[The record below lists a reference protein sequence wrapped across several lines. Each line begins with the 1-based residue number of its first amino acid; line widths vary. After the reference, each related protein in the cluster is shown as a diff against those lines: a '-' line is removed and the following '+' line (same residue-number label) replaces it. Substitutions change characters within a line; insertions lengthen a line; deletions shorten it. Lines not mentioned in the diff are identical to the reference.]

1 MKKLILPLL
10 VLIIV
15 LAACG
20 NNGGSGKSDSKEE
33 TKSYKLD
40 SGKTIKS
47 LKILNVVA
55 PTFAGGLHKLGAN
68 IVAVNNQVDQSPILK
83 EKFKDTTKIGEADV
97 EKVAKKNLI

>member
-15 LAACG
+15 LACG

-47 LKILNVVA
+47 LKILNV
-55 PTFAGGLHKLGAN
+55 LR
-68 IVAVNNQVDQSPILK
+68 
-83 EKFKDTTKIGEADV
+83 
-97 EKVAKKNLI
+97 

>member
-1 MKKLILPLL
+1 MIKAFYFKIIKIFIVNNEVLGYNFGEIDNRFQQEDVMKKLILPLL

-40 SGKTIKS
+40 SGKTIKIP
-47 LKILNVVA
+47 KDLNV
-55 PTFAGGLHKLGAN
+55 LR
-68 IVAVNNQVDQSPILK
+68 
-83 EKFKDTTKIGEADV
+83 
-97 EKVAKKNLI
+97 

>member
-1 MKKLILPLL
+1 MINNYWLRLFISQIIKIFIVNNEVLGYNFGEIDNRFQQEDVMKKLILPLL

-47 LKILNVVA
+47 LKIPNV
-55 PTFAGGLHKLGAN
+55 LR
-68 IVAVNNQVDQSPILK
+68 
-83 EKFKDTTKIGEADV
+83 
-97 EKVAKKNLI
+97 

>member
-15 LAACG
+15 LACG

-40 SGKTIKS
+40 SGKTIKIP
-47 LKILNVVA
+47 KDPKRIAVVA

-68 IVAVNNQVDQSPILK
+68 IVVNNQVDQSPILK
-83 EKFKDTTKIGEADV
+83 EKFKDTTKIGEATLR
-97 EKVAKKNLI
+97 KLLRKT

>member
-47 LKILNVVA
+47 LKILNV
-55 PTFAGGLHKLGAN
+55 LR
-68 IVAVNNQVDQSPILK
+68 
-83 EKFKDTTKIGEADV
+83 
-97 EKVAKKNLI
+97 

>member
-40 SGKTIKS
+40 SGKPKN
-47 LKILNVVA
+47 LKILNV
-55 PTFAGGLHKLGAN
+55 LR
-68 IVAVNNQVDQSPILK
+68 
-83 EKFKDTTKIGEADV
+83 
-97 EKVAKKNLI
+97 

>member
-40 SGKTIKS
+40 SGKTIK
-47 LKILNVVA
+47 I
-55 PTFAGGLHKLGAN
+55 P
-68 IVAVNNQVDQSPILK
+68 
-83 EKFKDTTKIGEADV
+83 KDPKRIA
-97 EKVAKKNLI
+97 